1 MNTTLSPKSIA
12 IVGVSE
18 NPEKVGSV
26 MLQNLLETGYN
37 GKIYPINPKYKELQG
52 RKAYPSI
59 LDINEEIDMVCIAL
73 PYQAVEEIVDQ
84 CVEKRVK
91 SVLIVSA
98 GFAETGKEGKELE
111 ERIAKK
117 LQASKIKLIGPNCL
131 GFINNK
137 AKIDL
142 TFARSN
148 PGDGDIVFISQSGA
162 FCTAILDM
170 ASESGLG
177 FSHVISLGNKADINE
192 NQLLPEFLNDKEVKA
207 VAIYLEEFSDGKEF
221 VSIVQ
226 RSKKPVLLIAPGSS
240 EKSKEAISSHT
251 GSLASSYDAVLAAVK
266 KSNIILA
273 ENSEE
278 LYKLMELI
286 NTGFTPKGKN
296 VAIVSNAGGPGI
308 TAVDRAEIEELNI
321 VELGEKTVQ
330 KLKSFLPV
338 EASTQNPVDLL
349 GDSKSDRYS
358 LAISTV
364 LEDINVDSVVV
375 LLTPQLMTDIEG
387 TAQAIIDLSKKN
399 SKPIYACFLGGKDVR
414 PAYKMLQDSRIGWF
428 NDVEEAMHLIA
439 KLADFEMK
447 KDFNKVVKSSQ
458 YIRKTRNKRDIQE
471 FVNNNT
477 QTSVLPDQLAISI
490 FQEFNIEM
498 PKQLVASSLEE
509 ARDFALTIF
518 PVAIKATSEDLAHK
532 TDFKALELD
541 IRTITEFEEKYLELK
556 ESITKITGNPSPK
569 ILVQEMIEDSKIEM
583 FIGANRDGD
592 SHIYEKNGVGFGH
605 LIAIGKGG
613 VYTEVYKDIK
623 HVLIPETREKVD
635 LILSETSVSKI
646 IDGYRGKPKLSRE
659 KFVDMIM
666 KIQSLLI
673 TYPEIESMDINPV
686 MLNEKRAVAVD
697 IKLYVKK

>member
-1 MNTTLSPKSIA
+1 METILSPKSVA

-26 MLQNLLETGYN
+26 MMQNLLETGYN
-37 GKIYPINPKYKELQG
+37 GRIYPINPKYTELQG
-52 RKAYPSI
+52 RKAYPTI
-59 LDINEEIDMVCIAL
+59 LEVNEEIDMVAIAL
-73 PYQAVEEIVDQ
+73 PYQFVEEVVDQ
-84 CVEKRVK
+84 CIEKKVK

-98 GFAETGKEGKELE
+98 GFAETGDEGKELE
-111 ERIAKK
+111 ERITNK
-117 LQASKIKLIGPNCL
+117 LRGANIRLIGPNCL

-148 PGDGDIVFISQSGA
+148 PGDGNIAFISQSGA

-170 ASESGLG
+170 AAETGMG
-177 FSHVISLGNKADINE
+177 FSHVISVGNKADINE
-192 NQLLPEFLNDKEVKA
+192 NELLPYFLNNNSVKA
-207 VAIYLEEFSDGKEF
+207 VAIYLEEFADGKEF

-240 EKSKEAISSHT
+240 EKSKQAISSHT

-266 KSNIILA
+266 KANIILA

-308 TAVDRAEIEELNI
+308 TAVDRAEIEGLNI
-321 VELGEKTVQ
+321 VDLGEKTEQ
-330 KLKSFLPV
+330 KLRTILPV
-338 EASTQNPVDLL
+338 EASTRNPVDVL
-349 GDSKSDRYS
+349 GDGKSDRYS
-358 LAISTV
+358 AAIATV
-364 LEDINVDSVVV
+364 LEDVNVDSVVV

-387 TAQAIIDLSKKN
+387 TAEAIVEPSKKN

-414 PAYKMLQDSRIGWF
+414 PAYKILQSNGIGWF
-428 NDVEEAMHLIA
+428 NDVEETMHLIA
-439 KLADFEMK
+439 KLADFEMRK
-447 KDFNKVVKSSQ
+447 GLNKLINSKEYV
-458 YIRKTRNKRDIQE
+458 RRTRNKREIQE

-477 QTSVLPDQLAISI
+477 ETAVLPDELAIAI
-490 FQEFNIEM
+490 FEEFGIEM

-509 ARDFALTIF
+509 ARDFAATIF
-518 PVAIKATSEDLAHK
+518 PVAIKATSQDLAHK
-532 TDFKALELD
+532 TDFKALHLD
-541 IRTITEFEEKYLELK
+541 IRTITEFEEKYTELK
-556 ESITKITGNPSPK
+556 EGITKITGNPSPK
-569 ILVQEMIEDSKIEM
+569 ILVQEMIENSKIEM

-592 SHIYEKNGVGFGH
+592 SHIYEKDGVGFGH
-605 LIAIGKGG
+605 LMAIGKGG

-623 HVLIPETREKVD
+623 HVLIPEMREKVD
-635 LILSETSVSKI
+635 HILSETSVSKI
-646 IDGYRGKPKLSRE
+646 IDGYRGKPKLARE
-659 KFVDMIM
+659 KFVDIIM

-673 TYPEIESMDINPV
+673 TYPEIISMDINPV
-686 MLNEKRAVAVD
+686 MLNEEKAYAVD